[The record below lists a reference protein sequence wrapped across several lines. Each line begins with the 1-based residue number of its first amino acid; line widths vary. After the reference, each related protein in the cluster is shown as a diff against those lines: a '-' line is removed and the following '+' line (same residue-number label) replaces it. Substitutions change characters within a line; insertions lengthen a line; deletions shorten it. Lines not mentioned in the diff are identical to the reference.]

1 MVEDYESPS
10 LAYDYKF
17 TGSSQYTLNENNY
30 IIAVKEDSYF
40 ADRNVVPL
48 CYITENYQD
57 LEIDEEEI
65 GNKIL
70 VSSPARDTETE
81 DITVR
86 FYKNELFKICRG
98 QLKYNEK
105 HDYDYNLPKK
115 WTFKS
120 NLQHF
125 SKNEII
131 ELFEGTIDSSKTRI
145 LLKDKELINERYFE
159 THQAFFVIHQERII
173 GPFTVN
179 SIDDEGYFLVDK
191 SKEFKFGEYK
201 NDNKGIIEVNANN
214 LNRKII
220 VNKSVFKDKYIKE
233 FDFISDKGLVAWF
246 NEELMSQNEDFFNQ
260 SGISLVLQEIEKA
273 SKLNGIIGNKERAE
287 RISRILSNTKEKIIT
302 KQNLLKVIPEYQ
314 GVKEE
319 LEQLEFKRLEI
330 RNALDQ
336 KEAELE
342 ATNSK
347 IIDEEKAL
355 ANLKNELEELKN
367 QVEVE
372 QNRIRENIKNEI
384 SELERRKQQL
394 DTEIEKERSNKS
406 EELDRLKK
414 EIEYKEHRHLEL
426 KTAIDALKK
435 DFTSEQKSAQEKL
448 SELVKQNTHFNF
460 ISGRDLP
467 SDNSENSH
475 FNNHIIAGE
484 SISTY
489 RKLRDG
495 IHEILKSQQRSFEN
509 HFIDNLLISI
519 HQNTLTLFA
528 GLPGTGKTS
537 LAKIFTSALTVPER
551 IKEIPVARG
560 WTSQKDLIGFSNPL
574 TKKFHEAPTGLYQ
587 LLKQLDYEWDN
598 GLYLDS
604 PLAYVILDEA
614 NLSPLEHYWSIFNN
628 TTDSFA
634 TTSKPLSI
642 NLGQSEIIRHAN
654 ALRFIGTIN
663 YDQTTEEL
671 SPRIL
676 DRTNIIRLMPNQFQI
691 ENISSNEIES
701 LKINLQNTINLFNL
715 FDFKSD
721 INAIQMP
728 EKLGVKYE
736 SVKKIFNKL
745 NIYIS
750 PRVDIAIK
758 RYCSLAS
765 TIMTEESRPL
775 DYCIAQRLL
784 PLINIQSNKKSE
796 LEELLAVIQSLSLD
810 DSVSA
815 NILTDIIKIG
825 SAPGY
830 TQDSYSYFLT
840 LNHV

>member
-1 MVEDYESPS
+1 MIENHDSQN
-10 LAYDYKF
+10 LTYDFKY

-40 ADRNVVPL
+40 ADRNIVPL
-48 CYITENYQD
+48 CYITDDYQD

-65 GNKIL
+65 GSRIL
-70 VSSPARDTETE
+70 VSSPAKDTETE

-86 FYKNELFKICRG
+86 FYKNELFKIYKG
-98 QLKYNEK
+98 QLKYNENNE
-105 HDYDYNLPKK
+105 YDSNLPKK

-125 SKNEII
+125 YKNEVI
-131 ELFEGTIDSSKTRI
+131 EVFEGNIDSSKTRI
-145 LLKDKELINERYFE
+145 LIKDRELIHDRYFE
-159 THQAFFVIHQERII
+159 THQTFFVVHQERVI

-201 NDNKGIIEVNANN
+201 NESKYIIDVNANN
-214 LNRKII
+214 FHRRFII
-220 VNKSVFKDKYIKE
+220 NKTGFKDSYIRD
-233 FDFISDKGLVAWF
+233 FDFISDKDLIAWF
-246 NEELMSQNEDFFNQ
+246 NEELMSQNDGFFNQ
-260 SGISLVLQEIEKA
+260 NGINLVLDEIEKA
-273 SKLNGIIGNKERAE
+273 SKFNRIIGNKERAE
-287 RISRILSNTKEKIIT
+287 RISKILSNTKEKIIT
-302 KQNLLKVIPEYQ
+302 KQNLLKIIPEYQ

-319 LEQLEFKRLEI
+319 LEQLENRRLEI
-330 RNALDQ
+330 RNTLDQ
-336 KEAELE
+336 RESELE
-342 ATNSK
+342 AVNNK
-347 IIDEEKAL
+347 IIDKEHSLSAL
-355 ANLKNELEELKN
+355 TNELKELQN

-372 QNRIRENIKNEI
+372 QNKIRENIKNEI
-384 SELERRKQQL
+384 NELERIKQQL
-394 DTEIEKERSNKS
+394 DSEIENERNNKS
-406 EELDRLKK
+406 QELDRLKK
-414 EIEYKEHRHLEL
+414 EIEYKEQRQLEL

-467 SDNSENSH
+467 TDTGETSRL
-475 FNNHIIAGE
+475 NNHAIAGE
-484 SISTY
+484 SISSY
-489 RKLRDG
+489 KKLRDG
-495 IHEILKSQQRSFEN
+495 VHEILKSQQRSFEN

-537 LAKIFTSALTVPER
+537 LAKIITSALTVPER
-551 IKEIPVARG
+551 IKEVPVARG

-574 TKKFHEAPTGLYQ
+574 SKKFHEAPTGLYQ
-587 LLKQLDYEWDN
+587 LLKQLDYEWEAEMF
-598 GLYLDS
+598 LDS

-634 TTSKPLSI
+634 TSTKPLSI
-642 NLGQSEIIRHAN
+642 NLGQSELVKHAN
-654 ALRFIGTIN
+654 TLRFIGTIN
-663 YDQTTEEL
+663 YDQTTEDL

-676 DRTNIIRLMPNQFQI
+676 DRTNIIRLIPNQLQI
-691 ENISSNEIES
+691 ESISSNEIES
-701 LKINLQNTINLFNL
+701 LKINFRNIISLFNL
-715 FDFKSD
+715 FDFKSE
-721 INAIQMP
+721 INAVQMP
-728 EKLGVKYE
+728 EKLGVKYD
-736 SVKKIFNKL
+736 SIKKIFNKL

-796 LEELLAVIQSLSLD
+796 LEELLGVIQSLSLD
-810 DSVSA
+810 ESVSA
-815 NILTDIIKIG
+815 NILADIIKIG

-830 TQDSYSYFLT
+830 TQDSYNYFLT